1 MRSDGILIIG
11 TGQAGVELAAA
22 LRSAEYTGP
31 ITLVGSEARAP
42 YQRPPLS
49 KGWLAGAQ
57 TADSIDLR
65 SPQWFAANAIE
76 LITGDAVVDVA
87 RDGAAAGTAT
97 LSSGRTIPFD
107 RLALATGAEAR
118 MLDCPGSALPGVHYL
133 RNTAHADAL
142 ALELANAKSVVVVG
156 GGFIGLEVAVAARKH
171 GANVT
176 IVEAAP
182 RLIGRAVAEQ
192 TSEFYLNAHHRRG
205 LQILTGAKVEGIE
218 EFDGRIAGVRLAASG
233 KNPAT
238 VVPAEVVVVGIG
250 VVPSTAV
257 AEALGLVIANGVVV
271 DERMLASDGSTVVVG
286 DCSNMPLPGGARGS
300 IDRVRLESVPNAA
313 EQARVAAAT
322 LTGAAATYEAIPW
335 FWSDQGELKLQI
347 AGLSHGYDRT
357 VLRGDPE
364 SEKFSLLYYRGEAL
378 IAADCINS
386 PRDFIAVKNALKRGL
401 GLDAAS
407 AADVSIPLKD
417 LVRQA
422 TAVLV

>member
-1 MRSDGILIIG
+1 
-11 TGQAGVELAAA
+11 
-22 LRSAEYTGP
+22 
-31 ITLVGSEARAP
+31 
-42 YQRPPLS
+42 
-49 KGWLAGAQ
+49 
-57 TADSIDLR
+57 
-65 SPQWFAANAIE
+65 
-76 LITGDAVVDVA
+76 
-87 RDGAAAGTAT
+87 
-97 LSSGRTIPFD
+97 
-107 RLALATGAEAR
+107 
-118 MLDCPGSALPGVHYL
+118 VHYL

-176 IVEAAP
+176 IVEASP

-192 TSEFYLNAHHRRG
+192 TSEFYLNAHRRRG
-205 LQILTGAKVEGIE
+205 LQILTGAKIEGIE
-218 EFDGRIAGVRLAASG
+218 EIDGRIDGVRLAASG

-257 AEALGLVIANGVVV
+257 AESMGLVIANGVVV

-347 AGLSHGYDRT
+347 AGLSHGYERT
-357 VLRGDPE
+357 VLRGYPE
-364 SEKFSLLYYRGEAL
+364 SEKFSLLYYRGETL

-386 PRDFIAVKNALKRGL
+386 PRDFIAVKNALKSGL
-401 GLDAAS
+401 GLAAAS
-407 AADVSIPLKD
+407 AADVTIPLKD

-422 TAVLV
+422 ATVLV